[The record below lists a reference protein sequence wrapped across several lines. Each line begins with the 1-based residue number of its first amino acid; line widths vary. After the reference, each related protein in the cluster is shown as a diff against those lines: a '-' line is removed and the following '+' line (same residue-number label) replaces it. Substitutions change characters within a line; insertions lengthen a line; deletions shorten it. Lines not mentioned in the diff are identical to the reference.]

1 MKEPI
6 LVIMAAGMGSR
17 FGGLKQITA
26 VDENGHA
33 LIDFSLYDARRAG
46 FKKVVFLIKREI
58 DKDFRDAIGTRME
71 RYFDVKY
78 VYQELDMLPEEF
90 LPVPAGREKPW
101 GTGHAI
107 SCCRDVID
115 GPFAVINA
123 DDFYGAAAYSAI
135 FDFLRRDRP
144 ESEYVMIGY
153 RLKNTVTDSGTVAR
167 GVCSVANGYL
177 TDVTEYTKIAKRGED
192 AAYTLDGVN
201 YIDIPGSTI
210 VSMNLWGFSQS
221 MPGELWRRFPAF
233 LREHLTSDPL
243 RCEYLLPAITND
255 LLKEGRCSVRVL
267 ECGEVWH
274 GMTYR
279 EDLDAVKA
287 SIAAMKSAGVYPDK
301 LWDQSAR

>member
-1 MKEPI
+1 MNEPI

-17 FGGLKQITA
+17 FGGLKQITS
-26 VDENGHA
+26 VDGEGHA

-46 FKKVVFLIKREI
+46 FKKVVFIIKHGI
-58 DKDFRDAIGTRME
+58 DKEFREVLGSRME

-78 VYQELDMLPEEF
+78 VYQELDMLPDGF
-90 LPVPAGREKPW
+90 SQVPAGREKPW

-107 SCCRDVID
+107 ACCRDAVD

-135 FDFLRRDRP
+135 FDFLRKDRP
-144 ESEYVMIGY
+144 EGEYVMIGY

-167 GVCSVANGYL
+167 GVCSVEDGYL
-177 TDVTEYTKIAKRGED
+177 IDVTEYTRIAKRGED

-201 YIDIPGSTI
+201 YTDISGSTI

-221 MPGELWRRFPAF
+221 MPRELWLRFPDF
-233 LREHLTSDPL
+233 LRKHLTDNPL
-243 RCEYLLPAITND
+243 KCEYLLPAIAND
-255 LLKEGRCSVRVL
+255 LLREGRCSVRVL

-279 EDLDAVKA
+279 EDLDAVKE
-287 SIAAMKSAGVYPDK
+287 SIAAMKAVGVYPDR
-301 LWDQSAR
+301 LWD

>member
-17 FGGLKQITA
+17 FGGLKQITS
-26 VDENGHA
+26 VDDEGHA

-46 FKKVVFLIKREI
+46 FKKVVFIIKHGI
-58 DKDFRDAIGTRME
+58 DKEFREVLGSRME
-71 RYFDVKY
+71 RHFDVKY

-90 LPVPAGREKPW
+90 SQVPAGREKPW

-107 SCCRDVID
+107 ACCRDAVD
-115 GPFAVINA
+115 APFAVINA

-135 FDFLRRDRP
+135 FDFLRQDRP
-144 ESEYVMIGY
+144 ESEYVMVGY
-153 RLKNTVTDSGTVAR
+153 RLKNTVTDSGTVSR
-167 GVCSVANGYL
+167 GVCSVKDGYL

-201 YIDIPGSTI
+201 YIDIPGSTV
-210 VSMNLWGFSQS
+210 VSMNLWGFGQS
-221 MPGELWRRFPAF
+221 LPGELWRRFPAF
-233 LREHLTSDPL
+233 LREHLPDNPL
-243 RCEYLLPAITND
+243 KCEYLLPAIANN

-267 ECGEVWH
+267 ECSEVWH

-279 EDLDAVKA
+279 EDLDAVRA
-287 SIAAMKSAGVYPDK
+287 SIAAMKTVGVYPVR
-301 LWDQSAR
+301 LWD

>member
-17 FGGLKQITA
+17 FGGLKQITS
-26 VDENGHA
+26 VDDEGHA

-46 FKKVVFLIKREI
+46 FKKVVFIVKRDIGEE
-58 DKDFRDAIGTRME
+58 FRRALGSRME

-78 VYQELDMLPEEF
+78 VYQELDMLPDGF
-90 LPVPAGREKPW
+90 QVPAGREKPW

-107 SCCRDVID
+107 ACCRDAID
-115 GPFAVINA
+115 APFAVINA

-135 FDFLRRDRP
+135 FDFLRQDRS
-144 ESEYVMIGY
+144 ESEYVMVGY
-153 RLKNTVTDSGTVAR
+153 RLKNTVTDSGTVSR
-167 GVCSVANGYL
+167 GVCSVKDGYL
-177 TDVTEYTKIAKRGED
+177 TDVTELTKIAKRGED

-201 YIDIPGSTI
+201 YIGIPGSTV
-210 VSMNLWGFSQS
+210 VSMNLWGFSQA

-233 LREHLTSDPL
+233 LREHLTDNPL
-243 RCEYLLPAITND
+243 KCEYLLPAIAND
-255 LLKEGRCSVRVL
+255 LLREGRCSVRVL

-287 SIAAMKSAGVYPDK
+287 SIAAMKTVGVYPAR
-301 LWDQSAR
+301 LWD